1 MYGIFILGWLVC
13 LSVRFSSLKRRVG
26 GRWLALLQEVSI
38 QLLFV
43 AETLVSEKIWRRG
56 VIPLAVSLQVGVD
69 AISVNGVCCN
79 IDYDEN
85 LHLNRSIRSLR
96 TTREWNSRF
105 SLFHLIDASQN
116 AIQDQYK
123 PSICSSPAA

>member
-1 MYGIFILGWLVC
+1 VYCIFILGWLVC

-69 AISVNGVCCN
+69 AI
-79 IDYDEN
+79 
-85 LHLNRSIRSLR
+85 
-96 TTREWNSRF
+96 
-105 SLFHLIDASQN
+105 
-116 AIQDQYK
+116 
-123 PSICSSPAA
+123 